1 MKLVIAW
8 LYPNLMNTY
17 GDRGNIICLKKR
29 CEWRNIQTE
38 IKELNIGFDKKL
50 LDQADILFMGG
61 AQDKQ
66 QRIVEKD
73 LRNKRNNLVEI
84 LKNNTPGLFI
94 CGAYQLFGN
103 YYKDSSGL
111 TIKGLEILNIH
122 TESNRHKRMIGNIL
136 IKTDFNSGNKMI
148 IGFENHGGE
157 TYLEKNVKPFGKVI
171 KGYGNNGVDK
181 YEGVLYNNWIFTYM
195 HGPLLPKNPEI
206 ADFLIKCA
214 LEKKYN
220 TNILLSKLDEE
231 LEKKARE
238 TIARKLNIRL

>member
-1 MKLVIAW
+1 MKLNIAW

-50 LDQADILFMGG
+50 LDNADILFMGG

-73 LRNKRNNLVEI
+73 LRNKRNKLVEI
-84 LKNNTPGLFI
+84 LENNTPGLFI
-94 CGAYQLFGN
+94 CGAYQLLGN

-111 TIKGLEILNIH
+111 TIKGLEILNVH
-122 TESNRHKRMIGNIL
+122 TESNRHNRMIGNIL
-136 IKTDFNSGNKMI
+136 IKSFIKTNDKFI
-148 IGFENHGGE
+148 LGFENHGGK
-157 TYLEKNVKPFGKVI
+157 TYLEKNIKPFGEVI
-171 KGYGNNGVDK
+171 RGYGNNGKDR
-181 YEGVLYNNWIFTYM
+181 YEGALHNNWILTYI

-214 LEKKYN
+214 LEKKYKRSVH
-220 TNILLSKLDEE
+220 IPKLNEE
-231 LEKKARE
+231 IEKKARE
-238 TIARKLNIRL
+238 AIARKLNIRL